1 FPHYVFVRETFER
14 VTTKSF
20 HRTAPIWY
28 YLPIV
33 PVAAF
38 PWIVPVLGRVK
49 NWRWA
54 WLARRVNPQAQESVF
69 LACWVLGP
77 LLFFTLNQSKL
88 PQYVLPLMPAF
99 ALAAARMLTRRAT
112 ELGGGIGVARRTFV
126 VLATV
131 LGLALV
137 LLTVWLPAPISLTPA
152 ERAAIPPTALAIG
165 IALLVSAALVWYAGR
180 VEHPRPALAVM
191 GYALIVIATSIFS
204 GRLLDAVGEVRFAAA
219 LARVIQNARPRV
231 EGSEAVE
238 VVGVG
243 AFPPSLSFYLRR
255 TIPIAT
261 ATGRELTSTFIAD
274 NQE

>member
-1 FPHYVFVRETFER
+1 M
-14 VTTKSF
+14 
-20 HRTAPIWY
+20 
-28 YLPIV
+28 

-38 PWIVPVLGRVK
+38 PWSIPALARVK

-54 WLARRVNPQAQESVF
+54 WLARRVNPQAQESMF

-99 ALAAARMLTRRAT
+99 ALTAARLLTRHAT
-112 ELGGGIGVARRTFV
+112 ELGGGIGVARRTYV

-165 IALLVSAALVWYAGR
+165 IALLVSAALLWYAGR
-180 VEHPRPALAVM
+180 VERPRPALAVM
-191 GYALIVIATSIFS
+191 GYALTVMAMPIVS
-204 GRLLDAVGEVRFAAA
+204 GRLLAAVGEDRSAATLAPGLAGVYQVNVQIPAAVPSGPQDLVLIANGVAAPAVKITVR
-219 LARVIQNARPRV
+219 
-231 EGSEAVE
+231 
-238 VVGVG
+238 
-243 AFPPSLSFYLRR
+243 
-255 TIPIAT
+255 
-261 ATGRELTSTFIAD
+261 
-274 NQE
+274 